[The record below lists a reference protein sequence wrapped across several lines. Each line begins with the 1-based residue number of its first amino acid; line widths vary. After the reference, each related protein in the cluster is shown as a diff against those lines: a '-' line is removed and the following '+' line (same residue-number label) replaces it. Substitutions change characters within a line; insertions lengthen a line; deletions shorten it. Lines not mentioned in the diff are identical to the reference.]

1 MKGYVIAIASCA
13 SLFWGLSF
21 PITIIGLN
29 TISPLLLALWR
40 YALATPLF
48 LITLLAIHGR
58 KGLKIYPHIGIFLLL
73 GLFGV
78 AIPISLQNIGMV
90 YTSAPIS
97 SILQSTGPLF
107 TVILAASFLNEPLTK
122 KKASGILLASLGTIL
137 ALNVKNPGAGS
148 LMGNIM
154 VLFSAISYSIGG
166 IIAKYCLNKGYQP
179 IQLIAF
185 SSLSGTCFLLIVTS
199 FVEKLTI
206 SFSFNSWMMILFLA
220 IFPTFISF
228 IFWYTAMK
236 KMEVSRL
243 SFFIY
248 LIPVFATLFSYILLK
263 QHITWVMILSGIL
276 IIIGVAIAQ
285 THRNLNESAINKY
298 DAGKVN

>member
-1 MKGYVIAIASCA
+1 VKGYIIIIAVCA

-21 PITIIGLN
+21 PIT
-29 TISPLLLALWR
+29 TISLDAVPPLLLALYR
-40 YALATPLF
+40 YAIATPLF
-48 LITLLAIHGR
+48 FIALLAIYGK
-58 KGLKIYPHIGIFLLL
+58 KGLRIHNIWIFLVL

-78 AIPISLQNIGMV
+78 AIPISLQNFGMV

-107 TVILAASFLNEPLTK
+107 TIILAASFLNEPLTK
-122 KKASGILLASLGTIL
+122 RKVGGILLASMGTIL
-137 ALNVKNPGAGS
+137 ALNIKNPESGTAI
-148 LMGNIM
+148 GNIM
-154 VLFSAISYSIGG
+154 ILFSAISYSIGG
-166 IIAKYCLNKGYQP
+166 IVAKYCLNKGYAP
-179 IQLIAF
+179 IQLISF
-185 SSLSGTCFLLIVTS
+185 SSLFGTFFLFIVVP
-199 FVEKLTI
+199 FIEKPTI
-206 SFSFNSWMMILFLA
+206 SFSFDSWIMIAFLA
-220 IFPTFISF
+220 IFSTFISF

-263 QHITWVMILSGIL
+263 QRITPAMILSGIL

-285 THRNLNESAINKY
+285 THRNLNELAINKY